1 MEEIEKEMLIVK
13 AKVDNIVAEDAM
25 VGAAKIVAAPVTNNI
40 NLV

>member
-1 MEEIEKEMLIVK
+1 MEEIEKEMLIVG

-25 VGAAKIVAAPVTNNI
+25 VGAAKIVAPVTNNI

>member
-1 MEEIEKEMLIVK
+1 MEEIEKEMLIVE

-25 VGAAKIVAAPVTNNI
+25 VGAAKIVALVTNNI